1 MIYVT
6 IPYMKNIFILS
17 LINLITGSLQM
28 LDIPYMITGGGPLD
42 MTMTP
47 SLYLFNSFRD
57 VNRPQNVTIA
67 GSILIMIVIVTI
79 NIIAFKCIHSEKME
93 D

>member
-1 MIYVT
+1 
-6 IPYMKNIFILS
+6 MKNIFILS